1 MKKKDL
7 LNYAK
12 IAKKRFKTKDYGE
25 GDDWKSPGPSS
36 YTHTLREAYKKRY
49 LENPDR
55 IKPKKKSNNQSNID
69 YYESVRDTGH
79 GPEPSS
85 KHRKGYIKAKKKKKK
100 IRNKSQ
106 RTQY

>member
-1 MKKKDL
+1 MSKKAFK
-7 LNYAK
+7 K
-12 IAKKRFKTKDYGE
+12 IAKKRLNTKNYGE
-25 GDDWKSPGPSS
+25 GDDWMHPGPSS
-36 YTHTLREAYKKRY
+36 YEKTLNNQYRKRY

-55 IKPKKKSNNQSNID
+55 IKPKKKSNTQSNID